1 MGTLAFA
8 IAHGGY
14 TIFCLVMTIIDLFF
28 GDYRFEAAYSTIS
41 DDVFFWIYIAVN
53 TVAILI
59 PVSKLIWIF
68 VE

>member
-14 TIFCLVMTIIDLFF
+14 TIALLVMTIVDLFF
-28 GDYRFEAAYSTIS
+28 GEYRFEPANATIAS
-41 DDVFFWIYIAVN
+41 DIFFWIYIAVN